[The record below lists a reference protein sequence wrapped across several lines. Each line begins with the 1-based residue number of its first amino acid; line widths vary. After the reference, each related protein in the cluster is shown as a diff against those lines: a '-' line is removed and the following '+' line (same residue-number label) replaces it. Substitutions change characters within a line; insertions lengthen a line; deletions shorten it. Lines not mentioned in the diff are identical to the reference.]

1 MDGKYAEPL
10 PCWDKDGIFDVSGG
24 EFQSGKER
32 LAALCAMAD
41 ARSGLR
47 AGGPTLEELARVV
60 DEARELVWTL
70 LTATR
75 GALSLLLL
83 GRACVSRAPRATA
96 PFGTG

>member
-32 LAALCAMAD
+32 LAALCAMA
-41 ARSGLR
+41 
-47 AGGPTLEELARVV
+47 GPTLEELARVV